1 MFIEPSEMPLL
12 CLSQDKI
19 NAVEDCILFFPTLFK
34 LNKSIIVS
42 ETLDS
47 RSAGQD
53 LIGKSLGKEDSIL
66 NTSAEQQE
74 ERYNTKARSIMRVMT
89 SKKLKQL
96 IIQRDTLKGD
106 KYDSEWLQTINE
118 KKEEARK

>member
-1 MFIEPSEMPLL
+1 MKHVLPKTEMFIEPSEMPLL

-19 NAVEDCILFFPTLFK
+19 NAVEDCIMFFPALFK

-53 LIGKSLGKEDSIL
+53 LIGKSLGKGDSLL
-66 NTSAEQQE
+66 NSSAEQQE
-74 ERYNTKARSIMRVMT
+74 EQAWS
-89 SKKLKQL
+89 L
-96 IIQRDTLKGD
+96 
-106 KYDSEWLQTINE
+106 
-118 KKEEARK
+118 